1 MTRFDAIKQMN
12 IEDLA
17 FFLSIVELGDLN
29 SIWNIGN
36 ESINYYINYL
46 KEEDDDFIDVL
57 HKLNKS
63 RHDYKEVDNGN
74 NKV

>member
-74 NKV
+74 DK

>member
-29 SIWNIGN
+29 SIPNITN
-36 ESINYYINYL
+36 KDIDYYINYL
-46 KEEDDDFIDVL
+46 KKEDNDNDLIDSL
-57 HKLNKS
+57 HKLNRS
-63 RHDYKEVDNGN
+63 RHDYKEVEDGN
-74 NKV
+74 E